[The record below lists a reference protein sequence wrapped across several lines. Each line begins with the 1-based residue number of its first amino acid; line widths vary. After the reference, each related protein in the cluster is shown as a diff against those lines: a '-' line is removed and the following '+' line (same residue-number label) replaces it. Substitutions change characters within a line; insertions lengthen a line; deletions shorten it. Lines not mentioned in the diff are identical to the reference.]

1 LFGKVNYDFKDK
13 YLASVTLRNDE
24 SSKLAPGYNAQTF
37 PAFSLGWRVS
47 DENFFN
53 GLKNIINEMKVR
65 AGWGQTGNQQ
75 ITDYSFYSTYAPNY
89 TVDNTYYDI
98 HGSNNTAVTGYSQNR
113 IGNNSLR
120 WETSTQINIGFDVSA
135 FNNKVSI
142 TADLFDKKT
151 KNLLVQP
158 QLPSTFGAATPSFIN
173 GGSMDNKGIELEA
186 GYDSRTGSDFNYSLS
201 GNISFTKNELTSLTP
216 DLSYI
221 PSPVSNTLT
230 RNFELQRSV
239 VGYPIA
245 SFYGYKVLGIFQN
258 QNQVDKYV
266 DQPGKAV
273 GHFIYADEN
282 KDGVVN
288 DDDRIFLGSPEPSF
302 NYGFN
307 VKVSYKNFNL
317 WAFVQGVGGNS
328 IFNFTKEYTDFFS
341 SPSAAN
347 KSTRLLNAWSST
359 NMINNGPPILTVS
372 NTSNDTRPSSYFVE
386 SGAYARLKTI
396 QIGYTFLNPFKKS
409 SSIRV
414 YLQAQNLFT
423 ITKYSGMDPE
433 VGLQNYNDTNS
444 NLDIGVDRGIYPA
457 SRIFLIGVNAKF

>member
-1 LFGKVNYDFKDK
+1 
-13 YLASVTLRNDE
+13 
-24 SSKLAPGYNAQTF
+24 
-37 PAFSLGWRVS
+37 
-47 DENFFN
+47 
-53 GLKNIINEMKVR
+53 
-65 AGWGQTGNQQ
+65 
-75 ITDYSFYSTYAPNY
+75 
-89 TVDNTYYDI
+89 
-98 HGSNNTAVTGYSQNR
+98 
-113 IGNNSLR
+113 
-120 WETSTQINIGFDVSA
+120 
-135 FNNKVSI
+135 
-142 TADLFDKKT
+142 
-151 KNLLVQP
+151 
-158 QLPSTFGAATPSFIN
+158 
-173 GGSMDNKGIELEA
+173 
-186 GYDSRTGSDFNYSLS
+186 
-201 GNISFTKNELTSLTP
+201 
-216 DLSYI
+216 
-221 PSPVSNTLT
+221 
-230 RNFELQRSV
+230 
-239 VGYPIA
+239 
-245 SFYGYKVLGIFQN
+245 
-258 QNQVDKYV
+258 
-266 DQPGKAV
+266 
-273 GHFIYADEN
+273 
-282 KDGVVN
+282 
-288 DDDRIFLGSPEPSF
+288 
-302 NYGFN
+302 